1 MSKTLYTL
9 DEYAKEWMQDPED
22 VASYLNEVL
31 EDDDE
36 ASLLV
41 ALRRIAKNYN
51 GGIRGLSNDLAMNR
65 SSLNNALAPSGNP
78 TIKTL
83 RKILDQLGY
92 EIQVVPKHKRLDNNT
107 GPA

>member
-1 MSKTLYTL
+1 MSIELYTI
-9 DEYAKEWMQDPED
+9 DEYAKEWMQNPDE
-22 VASYLNEVL
+22 VAAYLNEVL

-36 ASLLV
+36 ALLLM

-51 GGIRGLSNDLAMNR
+51 GGIRGLSKDLEMNR

-83 RKILDQLGY
+83 RKILVQLGY
-92 EIQVVPKHKRLDNNT
+92 EIRVVPKRRDNH
-107 GPA
+107 AEMA